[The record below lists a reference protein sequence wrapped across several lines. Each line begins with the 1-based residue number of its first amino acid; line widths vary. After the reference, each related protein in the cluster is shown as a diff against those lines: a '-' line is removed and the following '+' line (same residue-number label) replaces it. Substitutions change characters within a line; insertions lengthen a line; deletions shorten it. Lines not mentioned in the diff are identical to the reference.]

1 MATATAT
8 QKPAEWSVTK
18 VIEMEAL
25 AKLSTDLKEAAARLP
40 CDEARYLVDLY
51 YAIQHFRIQSAG
63 MIRAA
68 DAQEVN
74 EVLQWAFDNTRKLE
88 HNIKRALDIFSDQY
102 RVGLWMKSICGIGP
116 VIAAGF
122 LSHLD
127 IRDPDNPQGRETV
140 GHFWRFAG
148 LDPSVTWEKKTKR
161 PWNAKLKTLCWKLGE
176 SFIKNKFRDQ
186 DYYGKLYE
194 NRKQLE
200 LERNESGANKEL
212 AAQHVAE
219 KRYTK
224 TTEAWK
230 YISDGVLPPAQLH
243 ARARRYMVK
252 IFLSHLHHV
261 MYEDYYGKKPPVPF
275 AFTEKCEGDHRHFI
289 AIPNYPYEEG
299 GKSLRELFG
308 E

>member
-1 MATATAT
+1 MATATAIE
-8 QKPAEWSVTK
+8 KPADVSVTK
-18 VIEMEAL
+18 LSEMEAL
-25 AKLSTDLKEAAARLP
+25 AKLSRDLKGAAKLLGQR
-40 CDEARYLVDLY
+40 EARYLVDLY
-51 YAIQHFRIQSAG
+51 YEIQDFRIQMAAQVRSAEEG
-63 MIRAA
+63 EPNQML
-68 DAQEVN
+68 E
-74 EVLQWAFDNTRKLE
+74 WCFSNTRTLE
-88 HNIKRALDIFSDQY
+88 NNIKRALDVFGDEY
-102 RVGLWMKSICGIGP
+102 RVSLWMKSICGIGP
-116 VIAAGF
+116 VISAGF

-127 IRDPDNPQGRETV
+127 VRNRPTA

-194 NRKQLE
+194 QRKQVE
-200 LERNESGANKEL
+200 VERNESGANKEL
-212 AAQHVAE
+212 AARHVEE

-224 TTEAWK
+224 KTEAWK
-230 YISDGVLPPAQLH
+230 HISDGQLPPAQLH

-261 MYEDYYGKKPPVPF
+261 MYEDYFGKQPPVPF